1 MPFQVVGE
9 PDPPEVPTGPPSM
22 IPNPRRATIDAAFV
36 QRPIV
41 SKWTIIV
48 ALLLVA
54 AIIGA
59 IVWALTRPSEE
70 EIGLSQGPP
79 KTPTLSVVPGDATSV
94 KLLWQP
100 QPNIQTY
107 NIIRLDAQG
116 NNEGVTPVDGQ
127 LEAQTIGELQPL
139 TQYCFQLQ
147 AIRADQKSPLSEKQ
161 CATTTAAPDQRP
173 PSPSPSAEISPSPS
187 AGPSASPSG
196 EAPAS
201 SGAVAQQPRRCG
213 AIRGPIAAEPA
224 LPGVPGVPGGNGQA
238 GGATTAP
245 SGGGETTGPGAP
257 TTPATGPLRRTAAG
271 SVRPRPSPCSPT
283 SPPPTP
289 RPRAAPSSSA
299 SSRSRPGSRHRCCAP
314 GTSRRLQI
322 IPGSTPADTFVV
334 YVGPFNTLAEAQNRC
349 ATPPSLG
356 TQCRAVVPS
365 PPA

>member
-1 MPFQVVGE
+1 VTAHAQLRVRTLKPFLRGTQVRHPFQLVGE
-9 PDPPEVPTGPPSM
+9 PDPPEAQTGPPSM

-94 KLLWQP
+94 KLLWQA

-161 CATTTAAPDQRP
+161 CATTTAAPEA
-173 PSPSPSAEISPSPS
+173 SPSPSA
-187 AGPSASPSG
+187 
-196 EAPAS
+196 
-201 SGAVAQQPRRCG
+201 
-213 AIRGPIAAEPA
+213 
-224 LPGVPGVPGGNGQA
+224 
-238 GGATTAP
+238 
-245 SGGGETTGPGAP
+245 
-257 TTPATGPLRRTAAG
+257 
-271 SVRPRPSPCSPT
+271 
-283 SPPPTP
+283 
-289 RPRAAPSSSA
+289 
-299 SSRSRPGSRHRCCAP
+299 
-314 GTSRRLQI
+314 
-322 IPGSTPADTFVV
+322 
-334 YVGPFNTLAEAQNRC
+334 
-349 ATPPSLG
+349 
-356 TQCRAVVPS
+356 
-365 PPA
+365 